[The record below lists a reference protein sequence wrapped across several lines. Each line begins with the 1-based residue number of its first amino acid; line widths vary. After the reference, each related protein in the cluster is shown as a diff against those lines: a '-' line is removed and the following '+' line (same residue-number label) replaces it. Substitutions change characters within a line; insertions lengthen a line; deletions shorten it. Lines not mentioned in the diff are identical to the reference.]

1 MCNQHLR
8 LGRPHRRAQH
18 PDRFSDNDRVE
29 RRGELCDPIAEQE
42 PKAAEA
48 AGWLHEQVAG
58 LLCHPR
64 SDWMGCDTEHVDS
77 AGGHLDHEQ
86 DIQPL

>member
-1 MCNQHLR
+1 MPAPACAAPDP
-8 LGRPHRRAQH
+8 LGGK
-18 PDRFSDNDRVE
+18 DRVE
-29 RRGELCDPIAEQE
+29 RGGKLHILVADQKLE
-42 PKAAEA
+42 AAEVVCK
-48 AGWLHEQVAG
+48 LHEQVAG